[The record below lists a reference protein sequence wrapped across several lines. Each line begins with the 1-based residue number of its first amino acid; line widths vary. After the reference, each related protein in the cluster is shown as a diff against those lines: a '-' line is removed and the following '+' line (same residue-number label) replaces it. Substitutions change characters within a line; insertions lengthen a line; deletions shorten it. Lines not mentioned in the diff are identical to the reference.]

1 MSALTVVLCIWAFVA
16 FCAILFIRGS
26 SPRVVWPKEFEKADP
41 TFARLDAGAR
51 YDDVEMEASV
61 R

>member
-1 MSALTVVLCIWAFVA
+1 MNALTIVLCIWAFVA

-26 SPRVVWPKEFEKADP
+26 SARVVWPKEFEKADP
-41 TFARLDAGAR
+41 TFAWLEAGTG
-51 YDDVEMEASV
+51 YDDAEMEIAV